1 MGASQAKTKGPGAVG
16 IFLTVALYVLA
27 IGIDVYARTQAEQ
40 HKEDKATESA
50 IAGSP
55 SDKATAGPRPISL
68 EALERLLDDLDL
80 DQSPGFQPTPS
91 SPDR

>member
-1 MGASQAKTKGPGAVG
+1 MAASQVKKKGPNAVG
-16 IFLTVALYVLA
+16 ILLTVAVYVLA
-27 IGIDVYARTQAEQ
+27 IGIDAYAGTLTEQ
-40 HKEDKATESA
+40 HEDDKATETA

-80 DQSPGFQPTPS
+80 DPSPGFQPTPS